1 MVAVGVE
8 MCVEICAKLDQIW
21 TSLSRV
27 ESRMDDFVERVVKID
42 VVKPRYK
49 LNDHFLFN

>member
-27 ESRMDDFVERVVKID
+27 EWTT
-42 VVKPRYK
+42 
-49 LNDHFLFN
+49 L